1 MLITLLA
8 WCVCTFIFL
17 AFGRI
22 LIGICNVFLKK
33 GRYGLCD
40 TFFFGI
46 CFTGT
51 ILSVL
56 SLWSPINTI
65 TGWGLFTVSILYF
78 LYSYIYKKDYFFSE
92 AIKKV
97 KDLSASAKIMSS
109 IAIGTVL
116 FFCLLPPFLSDMKLY
131 YWQTIMWNETYP
143 VIPGLGNI
151 HGRFGFNSNILLL
164 TSALSFNDIF
174 GFRIYVILGLC
185 MSVFF
190 VWIINKI
197 SRSESFIQQV
207 ALILFCFAFIHFY
220 YLFVSS
226 PSTDIL
232 PNILVSYILLK
243 ALLEKNVIKNSPL
256 IFLVLPIYA
265 VTLKLSVIPICLFC
279 VYIAIQLLREKEY
292 KTLAF
297 ITVLAL
303 IVTVPWCTRT
313 VVLTGY
319 LIYPYASLD
328 LFNFDW
334 KIPAEI
340 VDIEQRWVT
349 SWAKMPGISYEQF
362 EKMPIEDWLK
372 IWMARRVNFMKINTA
387 VLCLSGISVLMIS
400 WIWKT
405 SKKVSFIQMFVWLVA
420 FCGFIF
426 WFILA
431 PDERFG
437 ASFILVTAIAPF
449 MMIRWPVNFKTGQKL
464 SSVLF
469 TILMGFVIYE
479 GLSLFNY
486 QKQNKSYISYLYS
499 PQTVDASDAKRKVQF
514 TEKKVNTMTLY
525 IPDNSLCSG
534 HKLPCAP
541 HYDERLE
548 MRGKYIK
555 NGFRIKK

>member
-1 MLITLLA
+1 MLVTLFA
-8 WCVCTFIFL
+8 WCIYAFIFL
-17 AFGRI
+17 AFGKL
-22 LIGICNVFLKK
+22 LISFCNHFLKK
-33 GRYGLCD
+33 NNYGLCD

-46 CFTGT
+46 CFVGT
-51 ILSVL
+51 ALSVL
-56 SLWSPINTI
+56 SIWVPINTYS
-65 TGWGLFTVSILYF
+65 GWGLFIISV
-78 LYSYIYKKDYFFSE
+78 LYSFYSYKYKKDYFLSDI
-92 AIKKV
+92 IKKI
-97 KDLSASAKIMSS
+97 KGLSLSAKVLSLF
-109 IAIGTVL
+109 AITTIL

-131 YWQTIMWNETYP
+131 YLQSIMWNETYP

-164 TSALSFNDIF
+164 TSALSLNDII
-174 GFRIYVILGLC
+174 GFRIYAILGLS
-185 MSVFF
+185 MVVFF
-190 VWIINKI
+190 IWIINKI
-197 SRSESFIQQV
+197 SISDSFIQKI
-207 ALILFCFAFIHFY
+207 ALIFFCFAFIHFY

-243 ALLEKNVIKNSPL
+243 ALLEKDIIKNSPL
-256 IFLVLPIYA
+256 IFLILPVYA
-265 VTLKLSVIPICLFC
+265 VTLKLSVIPVCLFC
-279 VYIAIQLLREKEY
+279 LVIIFQLIREKEY

-297 ITVLAL
+297 VSCLAL
-303 IVTVPWCTRT
+303 AVIIPWCTRT
-313 VVLTGY
+313 IILTGY

-334 KIPAEI
+334 EIPKEF
-340 VDIEQRWVT
+340 VEIEQRWVT
-349 SWAKMPGISYEQF
+349 SWAKMPGISYEEF

-372 IWMARRVNFMKINTA
+372 IWMARRVNFMKITTF
-387 VLCLSGISVLMIS
+387 VLCMSGISVLMMS

-405 SKKVSFIQMFVWLVA
+405 SKKISFMQMFTWFVA

-449 MMIRWPVNFKTGQKL
+449 LILKKTSKNKITEKL
-464 SSVLF
+464 SPVLF
-469 TILMGFVIYE
+469 VILLAFAIYQ
-479 GLSLFNY
+479 GLPLFNDH
-486 QKQNKSYISYLYS
+486 KQNKSFISYLYT
-499 PQTVDASDAKRKVQF
+499 PQTIDAFDKKRETTF
-514 TEKKVNTMTLY
+514 REKQVNTIILY
-525 IPDNSLCSG
+525 VAENSLCSD

-555 NGFRIKK
+555 DGFRIKK